1 MHQRYDKL
9 LAIGLF
15 LAIIFS
21 AFLAINMK
29 PKEHYTEFFILNENG
44 KAGDYPKKLTPGQN
58 ATIITGIVN
67 HEQAKARYL
76 LQIDIDQEKI
86 LEKNL
91 ELNDG
96 EKLMQN
102 VTFNPSKIGQQK
114 LELKLFKDNSSTPYS
129 LHLYLEV
136 NP

>member
-1 MHQRYDKL
+1 MHQRYEKL

-21 AFLAINMK
+21 AFLAINMR
-29 PKEHYTEFFILNENG
+29 PKEHFTEFFILNEKS
-44 KAGDYPKKLTPGQN
+44 KAGDYPKKLIPGQN

-67 HEQAKARYL
+67 HEQAKVKYF
-76 LQIDIDQEKI
+76 LQIDLDQKKI

-91 ELNDG
+91 ELDDG

-102 VTFNPSKIGQQK
+102 VTFNSSKIGLQK
-114 LELKLFKDNSSTPYS
+114 LELKLFKDNSSPPYS

-136 NP
+136 YP

>member
-1 MHQRYDKL
+1 MHQRFEKL
-9 LAIGLF
+9 LAIVLF
-15 LAIIFS
+15 LAIIFG

-44 KAGDYPKKLTPGQN
+44 KAGDYPKNLTLGQN

-67 HEQAKARYL
+67 HEQEKARYL
-76 LQIDIDQEKI
+76 LQIDLDQEKI
-86 LEKNL
+86 FERNL

-102 VTFNPSKIGQQK
+102 VTFNASKSGQQK
-114 LELKLFKDNSSTPYS
+114 LELELFKDNASPPYS

-136 NP
+136 KP